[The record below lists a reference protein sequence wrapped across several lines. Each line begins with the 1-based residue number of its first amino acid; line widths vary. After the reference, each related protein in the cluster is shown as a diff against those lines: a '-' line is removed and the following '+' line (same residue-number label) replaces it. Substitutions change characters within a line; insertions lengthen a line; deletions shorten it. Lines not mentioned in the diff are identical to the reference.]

1 MILPLLDKYFQRT
14 ASQSLTQTEQHLS
27 GGKKSIQEDLVTHCN
42 LSQMNLQVFAASLF
56 LTWMCSVICFP
67 HSTETGT
74 AEGHKSN
81 HLHGSLDLT
90 HQEQHHIQQKGKHRG
105 IAWAGVCRGA
115 DGKGWEPGG
124 LALGTPPPGGLP
136 RTVAVSSRPGRWPR
150 AHGIRPCRS
159 PLETSFC
166 WERQES
172 APPAFTRRKILEA
185 FRSNL
190 HRMPGA

>member
-74 AEGHKSN
+74 AEGLGARRAGARDTSSGWAAKDGGGVLPARAVAPGTRHP
-81 HLHGSLDLT
+81 SLPLAPRDLLLLGEARISSSSL
-90 HQEQHHIQQKGKHRG
+90 HQEK
-105 IAWAGVCRGA
+105 
-115 DGKGWEPGG
+115 D
-124 LALGTPPPGGLP
+124 
-136 RTVAVSSRPGRWPR
+136 
-150 AHGIRPCRS
+150 
-159 PLETSFC
+159 
-166 WERQES
+166 
-172 APPAFTRRKILEA
+172 
-185 FRSNL
+185 FRSF
-190 HRMPGA
+190 